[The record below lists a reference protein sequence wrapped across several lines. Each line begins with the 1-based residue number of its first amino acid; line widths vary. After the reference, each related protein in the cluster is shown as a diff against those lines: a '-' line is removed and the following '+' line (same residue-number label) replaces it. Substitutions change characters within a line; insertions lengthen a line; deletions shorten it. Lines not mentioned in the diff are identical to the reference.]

1 METTECKYTINFG
14 KYKGLTIERIYEE
27 DKPYL
32 LWLTKNLEPNDFK
45 TLIGIIKGYLKA
57 KQDEL
62 TYSTCLDE
70 VVKVINSGKDTIDI
84 AKEVIRIVK
93 TY

>member
-1 METTECKYTINFG
+1 METTECKYTLTFG

-27 DKPYL
+27 DKAYL
-32 LWLTKNLEPNDFK
+32 IWLTKNIDPNDFK
-45 TLIGIIKGYLKA
+45 TLIQIIKGYLRA

-62 TYSTCLDE
+62 TYASCLTEVLTCL
-70 VVKVINSGKDTIDI
+70 NSGKETIDI